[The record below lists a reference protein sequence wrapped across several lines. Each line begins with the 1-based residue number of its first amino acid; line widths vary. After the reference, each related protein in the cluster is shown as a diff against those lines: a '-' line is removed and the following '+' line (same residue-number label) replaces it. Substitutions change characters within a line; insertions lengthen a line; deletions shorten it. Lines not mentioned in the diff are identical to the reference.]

1 MAITK
6 RKDTSTRPYKVS
18 WREPDGRQR
27 SKSFRTK
34 REAQQ
39 FHAQVVQAK
48 AIGAAGPAEPS
59 RITLAEWLERW
70 FSTYTPEWAAT
81 TSRHRAYICDKWVM
95 PYIGGYRLGQ
105 LTTSAIRDYRARILK
120 EGSTEKNAN
129 AVMRVLSAA
138 LGAAVEAELLQ
149 ANPCGSVR
157 NLRVPRPQPRA
168 LTPLQVEQIRA
179 GLPTDR
185 DRLVVSLMAYAG
197 LRPGEVCGLRWDH
210 IRDHII
216 LVEQSAQYGK
226 IIATKTGR
234 SRAIAISDVLADDL
248 AAADRAAEYVTA
260 GDKGGILDWHNWSSR
275 AWRPVV
281 RALNVSAVPYDL
293 RHTFASLA
301 LHEGR
306 SLAWVAAAMGHANQT
321 TTLDHYSH
329 MYQEAQLATGLP
341 MSDAIRAARAEL
353 AAQQ

>member
-6 RKDTSTRPYKVS
+6 RKDSATRPFKVS

-39 FHAQVVQAK
+39 FHAQVIQAK
-48 AIGAAGPAEPS
+48 SIGATGPAEPS
-59 RITLAEWLERW
+59 RVTVAEWLERW
-70 FSTYTPEWAAT
+70 FKTYAPEWAAT
-81 TSRHRAYICDKWVM
+81 TSRHRAYICDKWVV
-95 PYIGGYRLGQ
+95 PYVGGYRLGQ
-105 LTTSAIRDYRARILK
+105 LNTTAIREYRARILAD
-120 EGSTEKNAN
+120 GSTDKNAN

-138 LGAAVEAELLQ
+138 LGAAVEAELMQ
-149 ANPCGSVR
+149 ANPCASVR

-168 LTPLQVEQIRA
+168 LTPKRVEQIRA
-179 GLPTDR
+179 MLPTDR

-197 LRPGEVCGLRWDH
+197 LRPGEVCGLRWEH
-210 IRDHII
+210 VRDHII
-216 LVEQSAQYGK
+216 LVEQSAQYGT

-234 SRAIAISDVLADDL
+234 SRAIAISDALADDL
-248 AAADRAAEYVTA
+248 AAAERTNGYVTP
-260 GDKGGILDWHNWSSR
+260 GDRGGILDWNNWSGR
-275 AWRPVV
+275 VWRPVV
-281 RALNVSAVPYDL
+281 RALKISAVPYDL

-301 LHEGR
+301 LHEGK

-329 MYQEAQLATGLP
+329 MYQESQLATALP
-341 MSDAIRAARAEL
+341 MSEAIRAARAEL
-353 AAQQ
+353 AGR

>member
-6 RKDTSTRPYKVS
+6 RKDSSRRPFKVS
-18 WREPDGRQR
+18 WRDPDGRQR
-27 SKSFRTK
+27 SKSFRTR

-48 AIGAAGPAEPS
+48 AIGASGPAEPS
-59 RITLAEWLERW
+59 RITVADWLERW
-70 FSTYTPEWAAT
+70 FRSYSPEWAAT
-81 TSRHRAYICDKWVM
+81 TSRHRAYICDKWVV
-95 PYIGGYRLGQ
+95 PYIGSYRLGQ
-105 LTTSAIRDYRARILK
+105 LNAATIRDYRARILND
-120 EGSTEKNAN
+120 GSTDKNAN

-138 LGAAVEAELLQ
+138 LGAAVESELMQ

-157 NLRVPRPQPRA
+157 NLRVAKPQPRA
-168 LTPLQVEQIRA
+168 LTPTQVEQIRA
-179 GLPTDR
+179 NLPADR
-185 DRLVVSLMAYAG
+185 DRMVVSLMAYAG
-197 LRPGEVCGLRWDH
+197 LRPGEVCALRWDH
-210 IRDHII
+210 VRNHIL

-234 SRAIAISDVLADDL
+234 SRAVAISDALAEDL
-248 AAADRAAEYVTA
+248 AAAERTSEYVA
-260 GDKGGILDWHNWSSR
+260 PGDRGGILDWHNWSGR

-281 RALNVSAVPYDL
+281 RALGIDAVPYDL

-329 MYQEAQLATGLP
+329 LYQESQLATRLP
-341 MSDAIRAARAEL
+341 MSDAIRGARAALAAR
-353 AAQQ
+353 